1 MARRNDIS
9 EELQAKAAQV
19 AQAALRRLEELAKTD
34 PKAAAA
40 LEKARKKGIIP
51 DA

>member
-1 MARRNDIS
+1 MGRRNDIS
-9 EELQAKAAQV
+9 EELQAKAAEV
-19 AQAALRRLEELAKTD
+19 ARKAVGILEERAKTD

-40 LEKARKKGIIP
+40 LAKARKKGIIP